1 MTKAQG
7 KASPAA
13 FSTNTNVA
21 RFKILI
27 LITAL
32 PVFAWPWLMNRAT
45 FVFVEKAAGDAL
57 PWALVMLLPLYV
69 VLSTWISY
77 RVYSTRREISWILQ
91 GLQMLVYLALFVLIL

>member
-1 MTKAQG
+1 M
-7 KASPAA
+7 A

-21 RFKILI
+21 RFINHGHAKTGKAVIRIKIL
-27 LITAL
+27 
-32 PVFAWPWLMNRAT
+32 NRAT